1 MDIQIQAGRDL
12 VNQWV
17 DVSINGGVD
26 QLIASVTTVLDGFS
40 IGDDNICPPETSYKK
55 TWNQVGTGAPNQ
67 PHEVVVTAVDDKG
80 NRTSTSKTWR
90 D

>member
-17 DVSINGGVD
+17 DVVVKGGAG
-26 QLIASVTTVLDGFS
+26 QLIANVTTVLDGFP
-40 IGDDNICPPETSYKK
+40 IGDVDLSPPEDSYER
-55 TWNQVGTGAPNQ
+55 TWQQVGTGAPNQ
-67 PHEVVVTAVDDKG
+67 THKVVVTVVDDKG
-80 NRTSTSKTWR
+80 NRSSASKTWQ

>member
-17 DVSINGGVD
+17 DVTIKGGAG
-26 QLIASVTTVLDGFS
+26 QLIANVATVLDGFS
-40 IGDDNICPPETSYKK
+40 IGDDNLYPPQESYEK

-67 PHEVVVTAVDDKG
+67 PHQVVVTAVDDKG
-80 NRTSTSKTWR
+80 NRASASKTWR